1 MEEKII
7 KEKLFNLKLNEIDDS
22 NPTYW
27 IQRVIGG
34 WVYIYLDINKTPK
47 TPTTSV
53 FVPEIINN
61 EIINNDDF
69 HRDWIIDYSDKN
81 NNRKSKHVYFNNKT
95 HKDNWYAKWE
105 GYGNKIIG
113 EHKANNLGILIE

>member
-1 MEEKII
+1 MENDI
-7 KEKLFNLKLNEIDDS
+7 KLKMKNMNLNEIDNS

-53 FVPEIINN
+53 FVPEENN
-61 EIINNDDF
+61 ELVKIDDF

-81 NNRKSKHVYFNNKT
+81 NNKNGF
-95 HKDNWYAKWE
+95 
-105 GYGNKIIG
+105 
-113 EHKANNLGILIE
+113 

>member
-22 NPTYW
+22 NSIYW

-34 WVYIYLDINKTPK
+34 WNYIYLDTNK

-53 FVPEIINN
+53 FVPEENN
-61 EIINNDDF
+61 ELVKIDDF

-81 NNRKSKHVYFNNKT
+81 NNRRSKHVIFNDKK
-95 HKDNWYAKWE
+95 HKDNWYTKWE
-105 GYGNKIIG
+105 SYGNKIIG
-113 EHKANNLGILIE
+113 EHKANNLGELIN